1 MSTVVLNE
9 HDANQGAQSKG
20 EFLGMTGN
28 SAWYLLGSA
37 GATVLMVI
45 VLWGVFEVPLLLCM
59 LVGLCLCLLSVL
71 YVFTLKNNKPE
82 HYDTDFFE
90 AALVEAGVSGL
101 AFGPRA
107 GSRRPPNPFSTNL
120 EMAERA
126 PEPQLRENRATR
138 STNRGGGSTRQI
150 LTNGAVASDPQ
161 KEPKG
166 TARQKKDEPEPM
178 VPLRSYEKLQNELE
192 MTQEQLADVLAE
204 HEEV

>member
-45 VLWGVFEVPLLLCM
+45 VLWGIFDVPLLLC
-59 LVGLCLCLLSVL
+59 LVVGICLCLLSVL
-71 YVFTLKNNKPE
+71 YVFTLKNNKPA

-90 AALVEAGVSGL
+90 AAFVEAGVFEL

-107 GSRRPPNPFSTNL
+107 PARRPNNPFSDQAGVDAHVSNAAPKEKHERRTQPRNASAQRQLVAASSESDQTN
-120 EMAERA
+120 
-126 PEPQLRENRATR
+126 
-138 STNRGGGSTRQI
+138 
-150 LTNGAVASDPQ
+150 
-161 KEPKG
+161 EPK
-166 TARQKKDEPEPM
+166 RVRKSKSDEPVQT
-178 VPLRSYEKLQNELE
+178 VPLRAYEKLQTELE
-192 MTQEQLADVLAE
+192 MVQEQLTDVLAE
-204 HEEV
+204 RGEI